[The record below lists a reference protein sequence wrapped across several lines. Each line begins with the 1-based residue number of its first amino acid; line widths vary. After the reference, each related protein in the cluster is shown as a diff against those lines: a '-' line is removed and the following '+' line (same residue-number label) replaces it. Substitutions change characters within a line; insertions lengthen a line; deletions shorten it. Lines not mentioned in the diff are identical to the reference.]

1 MSNVAQSVQPVRH
14 TGRKAGILWL
24 FTVRTHVRACAE
36 GSSVWRRVCVNP
48 SPRFFSISVSAINVI
63 EHKPLG
69 QWVKPSLSAAT
80 HEWKWK
86 EDAFWSFIIF
96 PIAMSNNVIF
106 SVFFNVLWSLV
117 LCVCVCVL
125 CVDHLS
131 VCGSDCGD
139 NQSRLE
145 GGEEESFS
153 SLLHLT
159 RPLWTLLLHWICCTL
174 YPMCTSV
181 WSRKH

>member
-1 MSNVAQSVQPVRH
+1 MWPRASSQWGTQAGRQAFSGCSQCGRMWEHVLRAAVCDAACVWIQVQGFLNFCLSDKCDWTQTLGPVGQTVALCSHTWMKMKRRRFLVFHHFPYRYVQQCY
-14 TGRKAGILWL
+14 IL
-24 FTVRTHVRACAE
+24 C
-36 GSSVWRRVCVNP
+36 
-48 SPRFFSISVSAINVI
+48 
-63 EHKPLG
+63 
-69 QWVKPSLSAAT
+69 
-80 HEWKWK
+80 
-86 EDAFWSFIIF
+86 
-96 PIAMSNNVIF
+96 
-106 SVFFNVLWSLV
+106 VFFNVLWSLV

-131 VCGSDCGD
+131 VCRSDCGD

-153 SLLHLT
+153 PLLHLT